1 VSDLVVAEATPAE
14 AADIVDVIHRA
25 FGARPRLHPP
35 STALD
40 ESVASV
46 ARVIDGPGALLCR
59 VDGRPAGAVL
69 FGTVD
74 GAPDANAL
82 RLRRVSALPE
92 LQARGVASAMVG
104 VAEEIAAR
112 RGLDDVVLEARA
124 ELPAT
129 LEFWYR
135 RGYREIGRS
144 GRRLTYGKALPA
156 SVASASADATR
167 EIGRLI
173 GRLVRRSDLL
183 LLSGQL
189 GAGKTTLVQGIA
201 DGLDV
206 RGPVTSPTF
215 VLARIHPTGGDGPA
229 LVHVDAYRLATAA
242 ELDDLEL
249 DAYLDEA
256 VVVVEWGDE
265 IARAL
270 SDDRLHIRIDREPDP
285 VRAVTGESDSSSRP
299 DRDRRRLAVTPVGRG
314 WVGRRV
320 RSSLPDEGPTRD
332 GPSSARL
339 GWH

>member
-1 VSDLVVAEATPAE
+1 VSDLVVAEATPAD

-25 FGARPRLHPP
+25 FDARPLLHPP

-46 ARVIDGPGALLCR
+46 ARVIEGSGALLCR

-69 FGTVD
+69 FGPAE
-74 GAPDANAL
+74 GAPDSDAL

-92 LQARGVASAMVG
+92 LQSRGVASAMVG

-135 RGYREIGRS
+135 RGYREIVRS
-144 GRRLTYGKALPA
+144 GSRLTYGKALPA
-156 SVASASADATR
+156 SAVSESVDATR
-167 EIGRLI
+167 EIGRRI
-173 GRLVRRSDLL
+173 GRLARRSDVL

-201 DGLDV
+201 GGLDA
-206 RGPVTSPTF
+206 RGPITSPTF
-215 VLARIHPTGGDGPA
+215 VLARVHPARGDGPG
-229 LVHVDAYRLATAA
+229 LVHVDAYRLASAA

-249 DAYLDEA
+249 DTYLDDA

-265 IARAL
+265 IARGL

-285 VRAVTGESDSSSRP
+285 VRTDTRDGDPASLP
-299 DRDRRRLAVTPVGRG
+299 DRERRRLTMTPVGRG
-314 WVGRRV
+314 WVGRGL
-320 RSSLPDEGPTRD
+320 RSFLMGDPATRD
-332 GPSSARL
+332 GRPSARL
-339 GWH
+339 GSD